1 MWIIVAGIFTASLAC
16 LAVEVPALRRIQ
28 QKKDRIVF
36 YLMLLVGTG
45 LNIIEF
51 ATNFELPN
59 PSRLMII
66 VYKPVYEMV
75 KTLLEQ

>member
-1 MWIIVAGIFTASLAC
+1 MWIIATCIFTASLAC
-16 LAVEVPALRRIQ
+16 LAIEVPALRRIQ
-28 QKKDRIVF
+28 QKKDHIAF

-66 VYKPVYEMV
+66 VYKPIYEMV